1 MKRLAILVL
10 FILLNPILRASEQ
23 ELVKPL
29 LLQRCQVGMGPDRK
43 PFPYILIQKKTFSLP
58 YFFCS
63 TTSSNRSRAFMR
75 QKISAF
81 LKKKDLLAKT
91 VEHFDQAHTHIDHQ
105 GIPMNHYTL
114 PLIKN

>member
-75 QKISAF
+75 QKNFSF
-81 LKKKDLLAKT
+81 SKEEGSTCK
-91 VEHFDQAHTHIDHQ
+91 
-105 GIPMNHYTL
+105 NCRTL
-114 PLIKN
+114 